1 MVDWKSLREKAKAI
15 AAEAADNVTELANG
29 VSERVN
35 EAWNSEE
42 ATKIRENIREYSEQA
57 QEWVSEKGQEV
68 SVWTREHGEA
78 LAAYAKEVSADV
90 GEKTSEMWNSE
101 GMTKFRGKSKKAL
114 KVVSGMQAV
123 EDRKK
128 SLNTREEADQLKAE
142 IETTNEALREEMNE
156 VLENFGKFRLE
167 ALSATVGKF
176 LHCLETMNQ
185 KAKGKEY
192 EFLTELDIT
201 TEQVKEMEAV
211 DMKAT
216 DALRTLA
223 VGGGFAAI
231 GVVGTPALVTGA
243 ITAMCSASTGAAISS
258 LSGAAASNA
267 VLAWLGGGTIAA
279 GGGGVAAGTVV
290 LGAITATAT
299 IGLAVVAVGT
309 LASRFYAKKNTE
321 AEAYLAEVKVWAEQ
335 VQASWTVLAGVK
347 KRILE
352 LHDLTAQLLQ
362 RSDEKLSKLES
373 IAPVF
378 DTSDQEHVK
387 LFQQCAILAKSMSE
401 LAQTPILDNEGN
413 LSSESVEIAGKTQ
426 KILNSEL

>member
-68 SVWTREHGEA
+68 SVWTREHGQA
-78 LAAYAKEVSADV
+78 LAAYTKEVSAEV

-201 TEQVKEMEAV
+201 TEQVKEMESV

-352 LHDLTAQLLQ
+352 LHDLTDQLLQ
-362 RSDEKLSKLES
+362 RSDEKLTKLEG

-378 DTSDQEHVK
+378 NPSDKEHVK

-426 KILNSEL
+426 RILNSEL

>member
-1 MVDWKSLREKAKAI
+1 MVDWKSLKEKAKAI

-42 ATKIRENIREYSEQA
+42 ATRIRENIREYSEQA

-78 LAAYAKEVSADV
+78 LAAYTKEVSADV

-192 EFLTELDIT
+192 EFLTE
-201 TEQVKEMEAV
+201 
-211 DMKAT
+211 
-216 DALRTLA
+216 
-223 VGGGFAAI
+223 
-231 GVVGTPALVTGA
+231 
-243 ITAMCSASTGAAISS
+243 
-258 LSGAAASNA
+258 
-267 VLAWLGGGTIAA
+267 
-279 GGGGVAAGTVV
+279 
-290 LGAITATAT
+290 
-299 IGLAVVAVGT
+299 
-309 LASRFYAKKNTE
+309 
-321 AEAYLAEVKVWAEQ
+321 
-335 VQASWTVLAGVK
+335 
-347 KRILE
+347 
-352 LHDLTAQLLQ
+352 
-362 RSDEKLSKLES
+362 
-373 IAPVF
+373 
-378 DTSDQEHVK
+378 
-387 LFQQCAILAKSMSE
+387 
-401 LAQTPILDNEGN
+401 
-413 LSSESVEIAGKTQ
+413 
-426 KILNSEL
+426 